1 MSGKN
6 WEDFLTG
13 KDDENH
19 DDDDEDDG
27 SPMATLKLPGMNKRE
42 DSQPPSRV
50 APAPAADSKPR
61 VETLEEKIARV
72 MAGINM
78 PKLDS
83 QKSLSSMGAGKKT
96 PSDRSI
102 SSEPAQPT
110 PASQP
115 APPASDTKDSG
126 SVGSSSK
133 GKAKIVRPDS
143 SNSLSSFSNAD
154 GQGAPNTGKEKNIEP
169 DNESSSPSYVAA
181 VLPAPSVDK
190 GSKSGNDSDSETSS
204 VKRGGARIVK
214 PSSAQSS
221 LAPSSMV
228 KSPSNTSLPAAVTAS
243 EQQQEQE
250 QEQEQEEEEAY
261 GREEAPSTTSA
272 AVENS
277 PISQHPV
284 SSYNPEVNSSP
295 TSEITDADS
304 QHDRGRSQTG
314 SKSEASVRA
323 PSRESARSN
332 TAAAPSLK
340 TDSAPAPAAR
350 VAAKPFT
357 VTPAPAP
364 ARPKSAPRQP
374 ASVTKAPAPPAF
386 TPQQRRIPDKS
397 SALTAMG
404 LATGNG
410 AMATPDTSRRRP
422 SGRGETKEPW
432 SVSKR
437 TQLDASYAASTPGR
451 ALVLSNKSH
460 IQQIEAEH
468 SVSVAVRIRPFT
480 IGEIQTGP
488 RRIVSVNGDK
498 LILVN
503 PNAFD
508 ADPDT
513 IAAAAAAVS
522 LENMRCNDWAKVF
535 CFDNCF
541 WSYDPND
548 EGDTYVDQDGV
559 FETMGR
565 NMAEDV
571 VNGISTC
578 CFAYGHTSTG
588 KTHTMFGGDE
598 IAQAGTF
605 IESESLA
612 GPVLLPDAGL
622 IPRVFLDIVQKVFS
636 DDAIANDTR
645 VTLSFME
652 IYQEK
657 IRDCLAVNGVASD
670 LKVREHPA
678 LGPYVENLTRVE
690 VESAADVLELLYRGY
705 EERSTAS
712 TLKNRHSSRS
722 HAIATLELTPIDA
735 VDPFSP
741 SSKTPARTAVGSSS
755 IPSANAIVHRQEH
768 VRAQMVD
775 LAGSEKESSKD
786 GTSDFEPSSSLRVS
800 GGEGNVEKLELKMIR
815 RSLSTLGYIIKALG
829 QGNSAKGLPF
839 RDSVLTWLLKDA
851 LSGHCNVTMLATIS
865 PSHTCFDETL
875 HTLKYADRLC
885 RLSVSSLPGKESS
898 GRVGINDTV
907 DPDLTYSLAT
917 EYSKLK
923 QELGANR
930 PGSHAARQLL
940 QQTISDPQQRLARL
954 DPYKSTHVGETAH
967 MQSMT
972 PASRGGGP
980 RPGSASTSRST
991 SHRGNTRGDFY
1002 SSGGVSELIDQ
1013 DLKEAYRQLHGKYV
1027 ELQIELENARTDR
1040 DGMQLELQNMQDALS
1055 RAESERFMGSKSAVS
1070 DMTIA
1075 LRSAEE
1081 EVSELR
1087 GVVMRKEETADRL
1100 LSELADERQ
1109 ARATVEKT
1117 ARAQVTE
1124 LIGRLEALHK

>member
-1 MSGKN
+1 M
-6 WEDFLTG
+6 TG
-13 KDDENH
+13 KGEGS
-19 DDDDEDDG
+19 DDDDENDG
-27 SPMATLKLPGMNKRE
+27 SPMATLKLPGSKTI
-42 DSQPPSRV
+42 DSSQPSRA
-50 APAPAADSKPR
+50 APVADSKPK

-78 PKLDS
+78 PKLDT
-83 QKSLSSMGAGKKT
+83 QKSLPSMGAGKKT
-96 PSDRSI
+96 LSDRSI
-102 SSEPAQPT
+102 SSEPPQPT
-110 PASQP
+110 TSSQSASSAHDAQ
-115 APPASDTKDSG
+115 DSG
-126 SVGSSSK
+126 SVGSASK
-133 GKAKIVRPDS
+133 GKAKIVRPES
-143 SNSLSSFSNAD
+143 VNSLSSFSIAD
-154 GQGAPNTGKEKNIEP
+154 GQGASNIDREKVNQRENETKNTSVSKFESPPPNA
-169 DNESSSPSYVAA
+169 SVA
-181 VLPAPSVDK
+181 VI
-190 GSKSGNDSDSETSS
+190 DSDSETSS
-204 VKRGGARIVK
+204 VRKGSARIVK
-214 PSSAQSS
+214 PESAQ
-221 LAPSSMV
+221 PNI
-228 KSPSNTSLPAAVTAS
+228 SPVPIVESPLITSQAAATAS
-243 EQQQEQE
+243 VSAEVMSNEHGDTPQNEV
-250 QEQEQEEEEAY
+250 AA
-261 GREEAPSTTSA
+261 RHTAPNN
-272 AVENS
+272 VENS
-277 PISQHPV
+277 PIAQV
-284 SSYNPEVNSSP
+284 SVSYNPEVNSSP

-304 QHDRGRSQTG
+304 QHERTRSRPESRGEATTRG
-314 SKSEASVRA
+314 SSRDSVRSSNAVPKTDPVPTPA
-323 PSRESARSN
+323 PS
-332 TAAAPSLK
+332 
-340 TDSAPAPAAR
+340 PAQVPVHTAR
-350 VAAKPFT
+350 VVAKPFS

-364 ARPKSAPRQP
+364 VRPKSAPRP
-374 ASVTKAPAPPAF
+374 PTSAAKNPAPPAF

-404 LATGNG
+404 LTTGHG
-410 AMATPDTSRRRP
+410 GLATPDTSRRRP
-422 SGRGETKEPW
+422 ASRGGEPW
-432 SVSKR
+432 SVTKR
-437 TQLDASYAASTPGR
+437 AQLDSSYAASTPGR
-451 ALVLSNKSH
+451 ALIIPNKT
-460 IQQIEAEH
+460 QQIEPEH

-559 FETMGR
+559 FDTMGR

-598 IAQAGTF
+598 IAQTGTF

-622 IPRVFLDIVQKVFS
+622 IPRVFLDIVQRVFS
-636 DDAIANDTR
+636 DEAIANDTR
-645 VTLSFME
+645 ITLSFME

-657 IRDCLAVNGVASD
+657 IRDCLAMNGAASD

-690 VESAADVLELLYRGY
+690 VESATDVLELLYRGY

-722 HAIATLELTPIDA
+722 HAIATLELTPIGA
-735 VDPFSP
+735 ADPFSP
-741 SSKTPARTAVGSSS
+741 SSKPARTTVGSSS
-755 IPSANAIVHRQEH
+755 IPGTTVVHRQEH

-775 LAGSEKESSKD
+775 LAGSEKESTKD
-786 GTSDFEPSSSLRVS
+786 GAGDFETSSHRSVA
-800 GGEGNVEKLELKMIR
+800 GGPEGNVEKLELKMIR

-923 QELGANR
+923 QELGANK

-954 DPYKSTHVGETAH
+954 DPYKSTHVGDTTH
-967 MQSMT
+967 HSMT
-972 PASRGGGP
+972 PARTT
-980 RPGSASTSRST
+980 RPSSASTTRT
-991 SHRGNTRGDFY
+991 GPRGNERHDFY
-1002 SSGGVSELIDQ
+1002 SSGGASELIDQ

-1055 RAESERFMGSKSAVS
+1055 RAESERFMGSKSAMS

-1124 LIGRLEALHK
+1124 LIGRLEALHKYA

>member
-13 KDDENH
+13 KGGDEN
-19 DDDDEDDG
+19 DQDEDDG
-27 SPMATLKLPGMNKRE
+27 SPISTLKLP
-42 DSQPPSRV
+42 SRSV
-50 APAPAADSKPR
+50 SSGSLTASIADSKPR

-78 PKLDS
+78 PKLDN
-83 QKSLSSMGAGKKT
+83 KSSAGLAAGRKT
-96 PSDRSI
+96 PSDRSVN
-102 SSEPAQPT
+102 SEL
-110 PASQP
+110 SQP
-115 APPASDTKDSG
+115 VTSQG
-126 SVGSSSK
+126 QSVS
-133 GKAKIVRPDS
+133 ARPDAKESTSVDTTRGAQIANLPS
-143 SNSLSSFSNAD
+143 SNSLSSLPGPEDAHTVSIEA
-154 GQGAPNTGKEKNIEP
+154 GSKERSEASLSQAPTAP
-169 DNESSSPSYVAA
+169 PSVPAPAPVAA
-181 VLPAPSVDK
+181 TNKVSADTDSDTSSVRTGGRVVRPSSAALSSPAPSP
-190 GSKSGNDSDSETSS
+190 
-204 VKRGGARIVK
+204 A
-214 PSSAQSS
+214 
-221 LAPSSMV
+221 
-228 KSPSNTSLPAAVTAS
+228 LPAVPPSPPPQAEIPPPRLQDDDSPVLDRGPAASSPAAHSNGFVAESSPTA
-243 EQQQEQE
+243 Q
-250 QEQEQEEEEAY
+250 
-261 GREEAPSTTSA
+261 APL
-272 AVENS
+272 
-277 PISQHPV
+277 
-284 SSYNPEVNSSP
+284 SSYDPEEPASP

-304 QHDRGRSQTG
+304 QLDRTGQSHSLSRADAEGSTRDSGRSSAGLVVTAPPRTH
-314 SKSEASVRA
+314 SAS
-323 PSRESARSN
+323 
-332 TAAAPSLK
+332 
-340 TDSAPAPAAR
+340 PAPASAPPASGR
-350 VAAKPFT
+350 VVSKPFSVPT
-357 VTPAPAP
+357 QTAPP
-364 ARPKSAPRQP
+364 SSSRPKSAPRP
-374 ASVTKAPAPPAF
+374 SGNSSKTPTAAVATF
-386 TPQQRRIPDKS
+386 TPQQRRIPDRD
-397 SALTAMG
+397 SALSAMG
-404 LATGNG
+404 LGG
-410 AMATPDTSRRRP
+410 GVQTPDPTRRR
-422 SGRGETKEPW
+422 SNHRDHKEVW
-432 SVSKR
+432 SVTKR
-437 TQLDASYAASTPGR
+437 AQLDASFATPGAVVATGSR
-451 ALVLSNKSH
+451 HHS
-460 IQQIEAEH
+460 QQHVEPEH

-480 IGEIQTGP
+480 IGEIQSGP
-488 RRIVSVNGDK
+488 RRVVSVNGDK

-535 CFDNCF
+535 CFDHCF

-559 FETMGR
+559 YDALGAS
-565 NMAEDV
+565 MAEDV

-588 KTHTMFGGDE
+588 KTHTMFGGDD
-598 IAQAGTF
+598 IAQAGSF
-605 IESESLA
+605 VESEGVR
-612 GPVLLPDAGL
+612 GPVLGPDAGL
-622 IPRVFLDIVQKVFS
+622 IPRVFLDIVQRVFH
-636 DDAIANDTR
+636 DKEIADDTR

-652 IYQEK
+652 IYQER
-657 IRDCLAVNGVASD
+657 IRDCLAVSNSSND

-690 VESAADVLELLYRGY
+690 VESASDVLELLYRGY

-712 TLKNRHSSRS
+712 TLKNKHSSRS
-722 HAIATLELTPIDA
+722 HAIATLELSPMDA
-735 VDPFSP
+735 PDPFSP
-741 SSKTPARTAVGSSS
+741 SSSRPSRTPVGTSS
-755 IPSANAIVHRQEH
+755 IPTVSVVHKQAH

-775 LAGSEKESSKD
+775 LAGSEKESSREQD
-786 GTSDFEPSSSLRVS
+786 GDSTHSHR
-800 GGEGNVEKLELKMIR
+800 GGGGGGQEGNVERLELKMIR

-829 QGNSAKGLPF
+829 QGNSVKGLPF

-885 RLSVSSLPGKESS
+885 RLSVSSMPGRESA

-907 DPDLTYSLAT
+907 DPQLTYSLAT

-923 QELGANR
+923 QELGANK
-930 PGSHAARQLL
+930 PGSQAARHLL
-940 QQTISDPQQRLARL
+940 QQTTADPQQRLARL
-954 DPYKSTHVGETAH
+954 DPYKSSDIGDSTRKSAVSLPSAR
-967 MQSMT
+967 
-972 PASRGGGP
+972 SRPSSAGRA
-980 RPGSASTSRST
+980 RPGRT
-991 SHRGNTRGDFY
+991 DVY
-1002 SSGGVSELIDQ
+1002 SSGSVDLVDQ

-1055 RAESERFMGSKSAVS
+1055 RAESERFMGSRSAVS

-1081 EVSELR
+1081 EVAELR

-1109 ARATVEKT
+1109 ARSTVEKT